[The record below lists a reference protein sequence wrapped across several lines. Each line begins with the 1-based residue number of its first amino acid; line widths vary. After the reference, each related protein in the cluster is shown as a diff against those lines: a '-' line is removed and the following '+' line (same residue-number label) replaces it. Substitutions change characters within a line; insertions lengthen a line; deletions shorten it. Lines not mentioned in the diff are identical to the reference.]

1 MYSCYVSY
9 ILKNICTLYS
19 YRMSVCL
26 IYRGTHTNTHGVF
39 LTHVFFKL
47 NKLDFNQLNENLV
60 YNISSVFGSTVS

>member
-1 MYSCYVSY
+1 
-9 ILKNICTLYS
+9 
-19 YRMSVCL
+19 MSVCL